1 MILAG
6 DIGGTS
12 TRLAFFEVRNG
23 RLEMVTEKTYPSQN
37 YSGLTEIVTAF
48 ISTHR
53 LPIDQACFGIAGPLL
68 QGRVETPNL
77 AWVVEAADLAREL
90 GLETVNLIND
100 LEAHAYGIAVL
111 EPRDFVVLN
120 PGVPEAVG
128 NAAVISAGTGLGEAG
143 LYWDG
148 KQHRP
153 FACEGGH
160 TDFAP
165 QNDLEIELLRYLL
178 TKFEHVS
185 YERVLS
191 GPGLYNIYQFLRDTG
206 RGQEIAWVAE
216 AMRQQD
222 PSIVISQAAL
232 TGKCRLCVQ
241 ALDLFVAIYG
251 AEAGNL
257 ALKIMATA
265 GIFLGGGIAPKILS
279 KLKSPLF
286 RKAFTAKG
294 RLSPL
299 LEAIPVRVILNDK
312 TALWGAARYAALQAS
327 GL

>member
-12 TRLAFFEVRNG
+12 TRLAFFEVRNR
-23 RLEMVTEKTYPSQN
+23 RLEMVIEKTYPSKE
-37 YSGLTEIVTAF
+37 YPGLTEIVTAF
-48 ISTHR
+48 ISDHK
-53 LPIDQACFGIAGPLL
+53 LPIDRACFGIAGPVQ

-77 AWVVEAADLAREL
+77 AWVVEAEDLAHEL

-111 EPRDFVVLN
+111 KPDDFVILS
-120 PGVPEAVG
+120 PGVPEATG

-222 PSIVISQAAL
+222 PSTVISQAAL
-232 TGKCRLCVQ
+232 TGKCRLCTQ

-265 GIFLGGGIAPKILS
+265 GIFIGGGMAPKILS
-279 KLKSPLF
+279 KLKGPLF

-294 RLSPL
+294 RLTPL
-299 LEAIPVRVILNDK
+299 LEAVPIRVILNDK